1 MAQTHIL
8 GYPRIGA
15 GRELKKAQEAYWR
28 GEISQRE
35 LLAVGADIRRNNWQA
50 QRDAG
55 LELVTVG
62 DFAWY
67 DQVLNHTLL
76 FGAVPARFAQGAA
89 DNKLDQYFR
98 VARGRAPSG
107 EPVAASAMTKWFDTN
122 YHYLVPEFST
132 GQQFALDSD
141 WLLDEVREA
150 QSQGYKAKPVVIGP
164 LTYLWLGRAEGD
176 ALALLPAL
184 LPCYEQLLQQLADT
198 GVTWVQIDEPILGLD
213 LPAAWRDAFAGA
225 YRRIG
230 DAAQSLKL
238 LLATYFSPLRENLPL
253 AFELPVDG
261 VHIDCVRASEELPAA
276 TAALRDEQVLSVGV
290 LNGRNIWRADLVRW
304 RRELKPLADRLGERL
319 WLSASCSLLHCPV
332 DLDTEKKLPE
342 AQLQKLAY
350 SRQKLC
356 ELKELQTL
364 LQPGHLVGASPAGEK
379 DTGDSTGS
387 IACRAGSHS
396 TDGYTPFESDS
407 IDSVVGASPAGETDS
422 ANSAASIVCRAGS
435 HSTDGYTRFESDS
448 IDSVGDELK
457 DSWRPQPYAERAPL
471 QRQRWQLPLLPTTT
485 IGSFPQTD
493 LLRQVRRQFRS
504 GEISEQDYVDHLR
517 AEIAEAI
524 RRQEILGLDVLVHG
538 EAERND
544 MVEYFG
550 EQLDGF
556 VHTGNGW
563 VQSYGSRCVK
573 PPIIFGDISRPQPM
587 TVEWSRYAQSLTKK
601 PVKGMLTGPV
611 TILNWS
617 FPREDIP
624 RSESCLQIA
633 RALRQEVLDLE
644 AAGIGIIQID
654 EPALRE
660 GLPLRQSEHRGY
672 FDWAVACFR
681 YTCSQ
686 VKAETQI
693 HTHMCYS
700 NFNAIMDAI
709 VALDADVITIESAR
723 SDLQLLLA
731 FAGKNGGYPNE
742 IGPGIYDIHSPNVP
756 ERAELV
762 ARLQKIAEVIP
773 LEKLWVNPDCGLK
786 TRSWAEVG
794 TSLLNM
800 VEAART
806 ARAELA

>member
-15 GRELKKAQEAYWR
+15 QRELKKAQEAYWR
-28 GEISQRE
+28 GEIAQSE
-35 LLAVGADIRRNNWQA
+35 LLQAGAEIRRGNWQA

-55 LELVTVG
+55 LERVTVG

-67 DQVLNHTLL
+67 DQVLNHTLM
-76 FGAVPARFAQGAA
+76 FGAVPRRFSEGAA

-98 VARGRAPSG
+98 LARGRAPSG

-122 YHYLVPEFST
+122 YHYLVPEFT
-132 GQQFALDSD
+132 AEQAFALDAE
-141 WLLDEVREA
+141 WLLAEVREA
-150 QSQGYKAKPVVIGP
+150 QQQGHRVKPVVIGP
-164 LTYLWLGRAEGD
+164 LTYLWLGRADGD
-176 ALALLPAL
+176 ALALLPKL
-184 LPCYEQLLQQLADT
+184 LPCYQQLLQQLAAAD
-198 GVTWVQIDEPILGLD
+198 VDWVQIDEPILGLD
-213 LPAAWRDAFAGA
+213 LPGEWRAAFAPGYA
-225 YRRIG
+225 QLC
-230 DAAQSLKL
+230 AAAPSLKL

-253 AFELPVDG
+253 VFGLPVAG
-261 VHIDCVRASEELPAA
+261 VHIDCVRAPEELPAA
-276 TAALRDEQVLSVGV
+276 LEALGAEQVLSVGV
-290 LNGRNIWRADLVRW
+290 VNGRNIWRADLARW
-304 RRELKPLADRLGERL
+304 QAALQPLQQQLGERL
-319 WLSASCSLLHCPV
+319 WLSAGCSLLHCPV
-332 DLDTEKKLPE
+332 DLDTEQKLLPP
-342 AQLQKLAY
+342 QRQKLAY
-350 SRQKLC
+350 ARQKLH
-356 ELKELQTL
+356 ELQQLQAL
-364 LQPGHLVGASPAGEK
+364 LQNTAAVDKSAVSAPVDASATAGELA
-379 DTGDSTGS
+379 DT
-387 IACRAGSHS
+387 
-396 TDGYTPFESDS
+396 
-407 IDSVVGASPAGETDS
+407 
-422 ANSAASIVCRAGS
+422 
-435 HSTDGYTRFESDS
+435 
-448 IDSVGDELK
+448 
-457 DSWRPQPYAERAPL
+457 WRPQRYVERAK
-471 QRQRWQLPLLPTTT
+471 RQRERLQLPPLPTTT

-493 LLRQVRRQFRS
+493 LLRQTRRQFRS
-504 GEISEQDYVDHLR
+504 GELSEQDYLDHLR
-517 AEIAEAI
+517 AEIAEAV

-550 EQLDGF
+550 EQLHGF

-573 PPIIFGDISRPQPM
+573 PPIIFGDISRAQPM

-633 RALRQEVLDLE
+633 KALRQEVQDLE

-660 GLPLRQSEHRGY
+660 GVPLRESGHQGY

-681 YTCSQ
+681 YTCATVQ
-686 VKAETQI
+686 AETQI

-700 NFNAIMDAI
+700 NFNAIMEAI

-723 SDLQLLLA
+723 SDLRLLES
-731 FAGKNGGYPNE
+731 FAGKQGGYPNE

-756 ERAELV
+756 EREELV
-762 ARLQKIAEVIP
+762 ARLRKVAEVIP
-773 LEKLWVNPDCGLK
+773 REKLWVNPDCGLK

-794 TSLLNM
+794 SALLNM

-806 ARAELA
+806 LRAELDVTESA

>member
-28 GEISQRE
+28 GEISQQE
-35 LLAVGADIRRNNWQA
+35 LLAVGAEIRRGNWQA

-55 LELVTVG
+55 LDLVTVG

-76 FGAVPARFAQGAA
+76 FGAVPARFRQGAA

-122 YHYLVPEFST
+122 YHYLVPEFAAE
-132 GQQFALDSD
+132 QQFALDSD

-150 QSQGYKAKPVVIGP
+150 QALGHSPKPVVIGP
-164 LTYLWLGRAEGD
+164 LTYLWLGRAQGE
-176 ALALLPAL
+176 ALALLPQL

-198 GVTWVQIDEPILGLD
+198 GVEWVQIDEPILGLD
-213 LPAAWRDAFAGA
+213 LPSEWRDAFADT
-225 YRRIG
+225 YRGIR
-230 DAAQSLKL
+230 AAAPSLKL

-253 AFELPVDG
+253 AFDLPVDG
-261 VHIDCVRASEELPAA
+261 VHIDCVRAPEELPAA
-276 TAALRDEQVLSVGV
+276 VAALRQEQVLSVGV
-290 LNGRNIWRADLVRW
+290 LNGRNVWRADLARW
-304 RRELKPLADRLGERL
+304 QRELKPRADQLGERL

-332 DLDTEKKLPE
+332 DLDTETKLP
-342 AQLQKLAY
+342 AVQLQKLAY
-350 SRQKLC
+350 SRQKLA
-356 ELKELQTL
+356 ELQQLQAL
-364 LQPGHLVGASPAGEK
+364 LLGDIATADTAADSPLTDKAVIAELQ
-379 DTGDSTGS
+379 DT
-387 IACRAGSHS
+387 
-396 TDGYTPFESDS
+396 
-407 IDSVVGASPAGETDS
+407 
-422 ANSAASIVCRAGS
+422 
-435 HSTDGYTRFESDS
+435 
-448 IDSVGDELK
+448 
-457 DSWRPQPYAERAPL
+457 WRPQSYTERAPL
-471 QRQRWQLPLLPTTT
+471 QRNRWQLPLLPTTT

-504 GEISEQDYVDHLR
+504 GEISEQDYLDHLR

-524 RRQEILGLDVLVHG
+524 RRQEIIGLDVLVHG

-587 TVEWSRYAQSLTKK
+587 TVEWSRYAQSLTSK

-633 RALRQEVLDLE
+633 KALRREVLDLE

-660 GLPLRQSEHRGY
+660 GVPLRQAEHQGY

-723 SDLQLLLA
+723 SDLQLLRV
-731 FAGKNGGYPNE
+731 FSQGERAGKNGGYPNE
-742 IGPGIYDIHSPNVP
+742 MGPGIYDIHSPNVP
-756 ERAELV
+756 ERLELV
-762 ARLQKIAEVIP
+762 ARLRKIAEVIP

-806 ARAELA
+806 VRAELA

>member
-15 GRELKKAQEAYWR
+15 GRELKRALEAYWR
-28 GEISQRE
+28 GDISQSE
-35 LLAVGADIRRNNWQA
+35 LEAVGAQIRRDNWQA
-50 QRDAG
+50 QKDAG
-55 LELVTVG
+55 LNLVTVG

-67 DQVLNHTLL
+67 DQVLNHTLM
-76 FGAVPARFAQGAA
+76 FGAVPARFEQGAA

-98 VARGRAPSG
+98 LARGRAPSG
-107 EPVAASAMTKWFDTN
+107 APVAASAMTKWFDTN
-122 YHYLVPEFST
+122 YHYLVPEFS
-132 GQQFALDSD
+132 GEQQFELDTE
-141 WLLDEVREA
+141 WLLAEVHEA
-150 QSQGYKAKPVVIGP
+150 QTLGHIAKPVIIGP
-164 LTYLWLGRAEGD
+164 LTFLWLGRAEGER
-176 ALALLPAL
+176 LPLLPRL
-184 LPCYEQLLQQLADT
+184 LACYEQLLQQLAAA
-198 GVTWVQIDEPILGLD
+198 GVQWVQIDEPILGLD
-213 LPAAWRDAFAGA
+213 LPQPWRSAFADT
-225 YRRIG
+225 YERINRV
-230 DAAQSLKL
+230 APALKL
-238 LLATYFSPLRENLPL
+238 LLATYFSPLRENLSL
-253 AFELPVDG
+253 AFGLPVTG
-261 VHIDCVRASEELPAA
+261 VHIDCVRAPQELPAA
-276 TAALRDEQVLSVGV
+276 LDALGDQQVLSVGV
-290 LNGRNIWRADLVRW
+290 LNGRNVWRADLAKW
-304 RRELKPLADRLGERL
+304 QCQLKPVAEQLGDRL

-332 DLDTEKKLPE
+332 DLDTEDKLPAE
-342 AQLQKLAY
+342 QLQKLAY
-350 SRQKLC
+350 SRQKLE
-356 ELKELQTL
+356 ELRQLQTRL
-364 LQPGHLVGASPAGEK
+364 TSTAPGPNGTGLSGGHLVGASPAGES
-379 DTGDSTGS
+379 DAANCAVS
-387 IACRAGSHS
+387 IACEAGSHS
-396 TDGYTPFESDS
+396 TDGYTPFEADS
-407 IDSVVGASPAGETDS
+407 RDSV
-422 ANSAASIVCRAGS
+422 AAAL
-435 HSTDGYTRFESDS
+435 EN
-448 IDSVGDELK
+448 
-457 DSWRPQPYAERAPL
+457 SWRPQSYTERAPL
-471 QRQRWQLPLLPTTT
+471 QRSRWQLPLLPTTT

-504 GEISEQDYVDHLR
+504 GEIGEQDYVDHLR

-524 RRQEILGLDVLVHG
+524 RRQEIFGLDVLVHG

-587 TVEWSRYAQSLTKK
+587 TVEWSSYAQSLTKK

-624 RSESCLQIA
+624 RAESCLQIA
-633 RALRQEVLDLE
+633 RALQQEVLDLE

-660 GLPLRQSEHRGY
+660 GVPLRASEHENY
-672 FDWAVACFR
+672 FAWAVACFR
-681 YTCSQ
+681 LTCSE
-686 VKAETQI
+686 VRPETQI

-723 SDLQLLLA
+723 SDLRLLRA
-731 FAGKNGGYPNE
+731 FGEEQGGYPNE

-756 ERAELV
+756 AREELV
-762 ARLQKIAEVIP
+762 ARLRKIAGVIP

-794 TSLLNM
+794 SSLLNM

-806 ARAELA
+806 VRAELA

>member
-15 GRELKKAQEAYWR
+15 HRELKKVQEAYWR
-28 GEISQRE
+28 GEIPRGE
-35 LLAVGADIRRNNWQA
+35 LLAAGAEIRRGNWQA
-50 QRDAG
+50 QEEAG
-55 LELVTVG
+55 LQLVTVG

-67 DQVLNHTLL
+67 DQVLNHTLM
-76 FGAVPARFAQGAA
+76 FGVIPERFAEGAA
-89 DNKLDQYFR
+89 DNRLDQYFR
-98 VARGRAPSG
+98 LARGRAPSG

-122 YHYLVPEFST
+122 YHYLVPELT
-132 GQQFALDSD
+132 ADQQFALDSD
-141 WLLDEVREA
+141 WLLEEVREA
-150 QSQGYKAKPVVIGP
+150 QALGHKVKPVVIGP

-176 ALALLPAL
+176 ALALLPKL
-184 LPCYEQLLQQLADT
+184 LPCYGKLLQQLAGA
-198 GVTWVQIDEPILGLD
+198 GVEWVQIDEPILGLD
-213 LPAAWRDAFAGA
+213 LPTEWRDAFAPA
-225 YRRIG
+225 YAQL
-230 DAAQSLKL
+230 DAAAAQLKL

-253 AFELPVDG
+253 AFGLPVAG
-261 VHIDCVRASEELPAA
+261 VHLDCVRAPEELPAA
-276 TAALRDEQVLSVGV
+276 VEALGENQVLSAGV
-290 LNGRNIWRADLVRW
+290 LNGRNIWRGDLEKW
-304 RRELKPLADRLGERL
+304 QRELKPLADRLGERL
-319 WLSASCSLLHCPV
+319 WLSGSCSLLHCPV
-332 DLDTEKKLPE
+332 DLETETGLPAE
-342 AQLQKLAY
+342 QRRKLAY
-350 SRQKLC
+350 ARQKL
-356 ELKELQTL
+356 
-364 LQPGHLVGASPAGEK
+364 
-379 DTGDSTGS
+379 
-387 IACRAGSHS
+387 
-396 TDGYTPFESDS
+396 
-407 IDSVVGASPAGETDS
+407 
-422 ANSAASIVCRAGS
+422 
-435 HSTDGYTRFESDS
+435 
-448 IDSVGDELK
+448 DELK
-457 DSWRPQPYAERAPL
+457 QLQALLQQATAVDVAPPVAARAATSALEELQDTWRPQPYAERASL
-471 QRQRWQLPLLPTTT
+471 QRSRWQLPPLPTTT

-493 LLRQVRRQFRS
+493 LLRKVRRQFRS
-504 GEISEQDYVDHLR
+504 GEISEQDYREHLR

-573 PPIIFGDISRPQPM
+573 PPIIFGDISRPKAM
-587 TVEWSRYAQSLTKK
+587 TVEWSRYAQNLTQK

-633 RALRQEVLDLE
+633 EALRQEVLDLE

-660 GLPLRQSEHRGY
+660 GVPLRESEHRAY
-672 FDWAVACFR
+672 FDWAVGCFR
-681 YTCSQ
+681 YTCSRVQ
-686 VKAETQI
+686 PETQI

-723 SDLQLLLA
+723 SDLQLLRA
-731 FAGKNGGYPNE
+731 FAQEERVGKNGGYPNE

-756 ERAELV
+756 EREELV
-762 ARLQKIAEVIP
+762 ARLRKIAEVIP

-794 TSLLNM
+794 SSLLHM

-806 ARAELA
+806 VRAELA